1 MRCTKPMAI
10 LVSANL
16 FHIASMEKNPMAWSW
31 LCICEDSWIYLP
43 YFGPFQ
49 QQSVPWL
56 FMVKVHIYS
65 IICSYCCP
73 RINNNNNQAFLVVPS
88 HYESCVLHDIIY
100 RNRMFSRGLSP
111 PLLYHHFFCLFL
123 FVQYQVV
130 GVWEGGKL
138 LSCILSNPAEKW
150 KWNFLLERWWLALL
164 SLHNRKETVLYDH
177 VVDAF
182 IGKRYQRRPKQA
194 AHQE

>member
-1 MRCTKPMAI
+1 MVMIMYLRGFM
-10 LVSANL
+10 NL
-16 FHIASMEKNPMAWSW
+16 FALFRP
-31 LCICEDSWIYLP
+31 
-43 YFGPFQ
+43 
-49 QQSVPWL
+49 VPAAVCTFCQWL

-73 RINNNNNQAFLVVPS
+73 RINNNNNQSFLVVPS

-111 PLLYHHFFCLFL
+111 LLYHHFFCLFL
-123 FVQYQVV
+123 LVQYQVV

-150 KWNFLLERWWLALL
+150 K
-164 SLHNRKETVLYDH
+164 
-177 VVDAF
+177 
-182 IGKRYQRRPKQA
+182 
-194 AHQE
+194 